1 MKFKRLVVF
10 LCLICMTCCSVFAEN
25 KFVKVVLVGD
35 YSSGKTSIW
44 KKMLD
49 ESFDSEVQQS
59 ESFTFSSIT
68 REDGDDILCITLW
81 DTAGLDKYYDE
92 VVNFTRDANFVFI
105 VHDLY
110 KRCDAEVEVYL
121 SKIYRDVHERISL
134 ESKVV
139 LVGSKYDLRH
149 KDIVNSSKQAELL
162 KSVAEHIPCPYV
174 YTSAKDPNDAGIQ
187 ELLNYVVKQ
196 CRSMTLPNKH
206 SLVGS
211 IKFNADIAESKEE
224 LKNDGCVI
232 C

>member
-81 DTAGLDKYYDE
+81 DTAGLDKYYNE

-110 KRCDAEVEVYL
+110 KRCDAEVEVY
-121 SKIYRDVHERISL
+121 
-134 ESKVV
+134 
-139 LVGSKYDLRH
+139 
-149 KDIVNSSKQAELL
+149 
-162 KSVAEHIPCPYV
+162 
-174 YTSAKDPNDAGIQ
+174 
-187 ELLNYVVKQ
+187 
-196 CRSMTLPNKH
+196 
-206 SLVGS
+206 
-211 IKFNADIAESKEE
+211 
-224 LKNDGCVI
+224 
-232 C
+232 